1 MIIKGTRIHQ
11 ANCFAQKIDY
21 IMSDKGRAYG
31 IETFELFRNVRTEGR
46 DGAVDAF
53 EKNDRY
59 RQENAKRK
67 KVRNSVVCYHDIIS
81 FHHRDKPNLTDTKLQ
96 DLTEK
101 YIELRCPNAVVYSKA
116 HIHNKN
122 IHVHLLI
129 SGSEYKSQVLT
140 RLSDA
145 KFKKVR
151 KEIEQYQKEQ
161 YPELRYSLVYE
172 NLGQRKR
179 KGKAR
184 GAEAEKMLKQ
194 RKPNQ
199 ILDKDLMKNA
209 VNDFFKVARSEQ
221 HFYDLMKG
229 HGVEIYKRKVGGKE
243 QPYGVLCNGRKM
255 RFSTI
260 GLDKKMIEQLKF
272 RTQKEGEYMDNDSI
286 ISKYSRYRVRRNKP
300 KDKDKGMDREI
311 DKGRF

>member
-1 MIIKGTRIHQ
+1 MVIKGTRIHQ

-31 IETFELFRNVRTEGR
+31 LETFELFKNVRGHNR
-46 DGAVDAF
+46 DGAVNSF
-53 EKNDRY
+53 ETNDRY

-81 FHHRDKPNLTDTKLQ
+81 FHHRDKQNLTDEKLQ

-145 KFKKVR
+145 KWKKVR
-151 KEIEQYQKEQ
+151 KDIEQYQKEQ
-161 YPELRYSLVYE
+161 YPELRHSLVYQ
-172 NLGQRKR
+172 NLGEKKR
-179 KGKAR
+179 KGKAKR
-184 GAEAEKMLKQ
+184 LEDEKMLKKRQ
-194 RKPNQ
+194 PTK

-209 VNDFFKVARSEQ
+209 VRDFFKVARSEQ
-221 HFYDLMKG
+221 HFQDLMKG
-229 HGVEIYKRKVGGKE
+229 HGVEFYQRKIGGKE

-260 GLDKKMIEQLKF
+260 GLDKGMMEELKF
-272 RTQKEGEYMDNDSI
+272 RTKNEGEYKDNDSI
-286 ISKYSRYRVRRNKP
+286 ISKYTQYRIRRNKP
-300 KDKDKGMDREI
+300 KDKDRGMER
-311 DKGRF
+311 